1 MWHVNKR
8 FPVSALEALPKLGF
22 RVRSTGGVMRAE
34 KYGCAAEF
42 RRLPDGL
49 FQMTIPPSILHRG
62 QFTQLW
68 DAGYQKFL
76 VTDDKHKLP
85 ALAIHLQHLRSCN
98 EELRFALDVPAYYNE
113 GLGSTCQIT
122 TYDRVQGRLGDDPDK
137 TLGIK
142 SDPSPD

>member
-8 FPVSALEALPKLGF
+8 FPAPTLEALPALGF
-22 RVRSTGGVMRAE
+22 QVRSTGGVMRAE

-42 RRLPDGL
+42 RRMPDGL
-49 FQMTIPPSILHRG
+49 FQMTIPPSILHHG

-85 ALAIHLQHLRSCN
+85 ALAIHLQHLRSFN
-98 EELRFALDVPAYYNE
+98 EQLRSALGVPAYYNE
-113 GLGSTCQIT
+113 ALGSTCQIT
-122 TYDRVQGRLGDDPDK
+122 AYDRVQGRPGDNPDK

-142 SDPSPD
+142 SDSEA

>member
-8 FPVSALEALPKLGF
+8 FTAPALEALPKLGF
-22 RVRSTGGVMRAE
+22 QVRSTRGVMRAE

-49 FQMTIPPSILHRG
+49 FQMTIPPSILHNG

-85 ALAIHLQHLRSCN
+85 ALAIHLQNLRSCN

-122 TYDRVQGRLGDDPDK
+122 TYDRVAGRLGDDPDK

-142 SDPSPD
+142 EDPEA

>member
-1 MWHVNKR
+1 MWHVDKK
-8 FPVSALEALPKLGF
+8 FTAAALEALPLLGF
-22 RVRSTGGVMRAE
+22 QVRSTGGVMRAE

-49 FQMTIPPSILHRG
+49 YQMTIPPSILHQG

-76 VTDDKHKLP
+76 VTDDKHKIP
-85 ALAIHLQHLRSCN
+85 ALASHLQSLRSCN
-98 EELRFALDVPAYYNE
+98 EELRTALGVPAYYND
-113 GLGSTCQIT
+113 GLGSTCQVT
-122 TYDRVQGRLGDDPDK
+122 VYDRVQGRPGDNPDT

-142 SDPSPD
+142 EDSDT